1 MYKKSKKPTEI
12 IRKVDNTLAEE
23 QLSLISYLIQRL
35 KMCKI
40 KKRQVEIGQTQKEYS
55 NPRIGC
61 DKSKSRQKN

>member
-40 KKRQVEIGQTQKEYS
+40 KKRQVEIGQTWKKYS
-55 NPRIGC
+55 NRLSGL
-61 DKSKSRQKN
+61 

>member
-1 MYKKSKKPTEI
+1 MYKKSKKLTEI

-40 KKRQVEIGQTQKEYS
+40 KKRQVEIG
-55 NPRIGC
+55 
-61 DKSKSRQKN
+61 

>member
-40 KKRQVEIGQTQKEYS
+40 KKRQVEIG
-55 NPRIGC
+55 
-61 DKSKSRQKN
+61 